1 MQYNGSMKRAL
12 RYPSRWA
19 DRMRTL
25 GTTAALSVALGA
37 CANPFGTR
45 PGTTEYPGSGA
56 GPNAAAVYVV
66 NEKDTV
72 ASVSQRFGVSEQT
85 IIDRNRLKGPP
96 YTLKVGQYLELPG
109 AKFVADNTGG
119 GAATQAVAPNAP
131 GPVKKESLAPPPGA
145 KGEATSTATAHTPT
159 PLAPPEREAA
169 RSEPKSEPKSEPVTV
184 AATPPPARMS
194 WPVNGKILVPYG
206 TAAGGQKNDG
216 IDIQATAGES
226 VKAAEGGTVIY
237 AGSDVA
243 HLGNLLLV
251 QHPGGYITA
260 YGNNESLLVKKGD
273 AVKKGQV
280 IAKAGS
286 SGGAA
291 SPRVHFE
298 VRRGGSKTIDP
309 TTVLPAQ

>member
-1 MQYNGSMKRAL
+1 
-12 RYPSRWA
+12 
-19 DRMRTL
+19 MRTL
-25 GTTAALSVALGA
+25 GTTATLSVALGA

-85 IIDRNRLKGPP
+85 IIDRNKLKGPP

-119 GAATQAVAPNAP
+119 ATQAVAPNAP

-145 KGEATSTATAHTPT
+145 KGESGAAAPAHTAGQPT
-159 PLAPPEREAA
+159 PLAAPAGET
-169 RSEPKSEPKSEPVTV
+169 PKSEPVSV
-184 AATPPPARMS
+184 AATPPPRMA
-194 WPVNGKILVPYG
+194 WPVNGKILAPYG

-226 VKAAEGGTVIY
+226 VKAADGGTVIY

-260 YGNNESLLVKKGD
+260 YGNNEALLVKKGD

-280 IAKAGS
+280 IAKAGT

-309 TTVLPAQ
+309 MTVLPAQ